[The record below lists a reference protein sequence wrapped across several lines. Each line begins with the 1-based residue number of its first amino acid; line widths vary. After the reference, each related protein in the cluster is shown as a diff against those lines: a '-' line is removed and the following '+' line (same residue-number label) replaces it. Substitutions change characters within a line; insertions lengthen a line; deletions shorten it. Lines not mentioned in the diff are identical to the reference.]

1 MIFFTA
7 TVGKTLPI
15 QPKQHTI
22 SALEN
27 LMGGFHLTGS
37 DFEPIIEPT
46 TQALK
51 ALQPEYVIPTHCT
64 GRKATMQLEKEMPDQ
79 FLLNM
84 SGTKMVF
91 EGHAV

>member
-7 TVGKTLPI
+7 TVGKILPI

-27 LMGGFHLTGS
+27 LSEGLLLFLG
-37 DFEPIIEPT
+37 EVP
-46 TQALK
+46 
-51 ALQPEYVIPTHCT
+51 
-64 GRKATMQLEKEMPDQ
+64 LEKEMPDQ

-91 EGHAV
+91 EGEAV

>member
-27 LMGGFHLTGS
+27 LSEWLPSANTGLRRN
-37 DFEPIIEPT
+37 PR
-46 TQALK
+46 LK
-51 ALQPEYVIPTHCT
+51 INPAPGMIKSSLATGCYT
-64 GRKATMQLEKEMPDQ
+64 GRFQAHNLDSGGAMQSCAI
-79 FLLNM
+79 LLDLI
-84 SGTKMVF
+84 
-91 EGHAV
+91 